1 MIHGPFEE
9 ENSIERRPTIKNIPF
24 VEEHESALLG
34 NTEFTNSGQEAFGRA
49 GQGGDLRSKYSKAEG
64 TQK

>member
-9 ENSIERRPTIKNIPF
+9 ETSIESRPTIKNIPF

-49 GQGGDLRSKYSKAEG
+49 G
-64 TQK
+64 

>member
-24 VEEHESALLG
+24 VEEHESPLSG

-49 GQGGDLRSKYSKAEG
+49 G
-64 TQK
+64 